1 MDQNYRVILIG
12 AVKTSLLTLKKLA
25 EHKFN
30 IVGVFGYE
38 PKDATNV
45 SGLTDMSIFS
55 KGNNIPYFGY
65 QNIIEKRLIEIA
77 QSLNPDIIFA
87 VGFSQLLS
95 NEWLEMPRYG
105 CIGFHPMMLPKGRG
119 RAPVAWSILEE
130 RSAAAT
136 FFLMNEI
143 ADSGPILAQKLI
155 EIEPEEDAQ
164 SLGTKINKTMT
175 ELLDTWLPDLKRGIW
190 NPQPQDESLASYYG
204 VRRPSDGWI
213 DWNKSAIEIDLLI
226 KATTHPYPGAYFYY
240 LGQKIIVR
248 KSKLEKDLKMK
259 GVVGRVLLLE
269 NENFLVQCGDG
280 LIWIKELEIPESI
293 TIKVGSRLKMNIE
306 DEIIKIRKI
315 LKDKNYE

>member
-1 MDQNYRVILIG
+1 
-12 AVKTSLLTLKKLA
+12 
-25 EHKFN
+25 
-30 IVGVFGYE
+30 
-38 PKDATNV
+38 
-45 SGLTDMSIFS
+45 
-55 KGNNIPYFGY
+55 
-65 QNIIEKRLIEIA
+65 
-77 QSLNPDIIFA
+77 
-87 VGFSQLLS
+87 
-95 NEWLEMPRYG
+95 
-105 CIGFHPMMLPKGRG
+105 
-119 RAPVAWSILEE
+119 
-130 RSAAAT
+130 
-136 FFLMNEI
+136 MNEI
-143 ADSGPILAQKLI
+143 ADSGPILAQKFI
-155 EIEPEEDAQ
+155 EVEPEEDAQ
-164 SLGTKINKTMT
+164 SLSTKINKTIT

-213 DWNKSAIEIDLLI
+213 DWNKSAKEIDLLI

-269 NENFLVQCGDG
+269 NEKFLVQCGDG

-306 DEIIKIRKI
+306 DEIIKIQRI